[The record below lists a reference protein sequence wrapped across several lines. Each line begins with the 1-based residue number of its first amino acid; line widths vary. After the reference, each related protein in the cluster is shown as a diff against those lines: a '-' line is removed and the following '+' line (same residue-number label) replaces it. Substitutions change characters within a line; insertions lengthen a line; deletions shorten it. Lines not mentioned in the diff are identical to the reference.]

1 MNLRI
6 LIVGLLPLTAMAQRV
21 TFGIQGGIQTQTPVS
36 QTSAV
41 PFAAGATVGLHI
53 ISGLSLESGVL
64 YTRLG
69 SGNRQGTFLYPEN
82 SVTTTFESWHA
93 RAVEVPFLA
102 KYRFRGE
109 EARWRPFVTAGPTVR
124 HTSLN
129 SQFFT
134 SVLSGTPL
142 NGNFGNVLKTET
154 FGWNVDPAAG
164 LGVDFR
170 AGRFHLEPEAR
181 YSYWGAGTDN
191 GRIRKNQVTLMLGFR
206 F

>member
-1 MNLRI
+1 
-6 LIVGLLPLTAMAQRV
+6 MAQQRL
-21 TFGIQGGIQTQTPVS
+21 TFGVQGGIQTQAPVS
-36 QTSAV
+36 QTSIV
-41 PFAAGATVGLHI
+41 PFSAGATVGLHI

-69 SGNRQGTFLYPEN
+69 SGNRQASFLYPEN
-82 SVTTTFESWHA
+82 SITMTFESWHG

-124 HTSLN
+124 HTSLK
-129 SQFFT
+129 SQYFT
-134 SVLSGTPL
+134 SVFSGTPVTGTGGSAPPPRL
-142 NGNFGNVLKTET
+142 CRERGNALKTET
-154 FGWNVDPAAG
+154 SEWNVDPAAG

-181 YSYWGAGTDN
+181 YSYWAAGEH